1 MKTITIEAVLS
12 SSEFMKIAVA
22 DAIALVAKVN
32 GQTVELTTAAFRMG
46 VENVTHQVAKLV
58 VAGAEATAKMM
69 NEKCA

>member
-12 SSEFMKIAVA
+12 SSEFMKIAVT

-32 GQTVELTTAAFRMG
+32 GQTVELTTAAFNMG
-46 VENVTHQVAKLV
+46 VENVTKQVAKLV

>member
-22 DAIALVAKVN
+22 DAIELVAKVN
-32 GQTVELTTAAFRMG
+32 GQTLELTTAAFNMG
-46 VENVTHQVAKLV
+46 VENVTRQVAKLV
-58 VAGAEATAKMM
+58 VAGAKETAKMM